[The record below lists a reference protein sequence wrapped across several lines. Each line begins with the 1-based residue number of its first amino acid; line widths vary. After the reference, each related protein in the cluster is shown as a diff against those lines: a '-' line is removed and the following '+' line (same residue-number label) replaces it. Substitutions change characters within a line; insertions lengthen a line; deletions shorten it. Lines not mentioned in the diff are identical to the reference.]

1 MYDIWQRPFPPYD
14 YYVNLIIFFYF
25 DNFPQEMIILEL
37 KSLSMKCFF
46 IELFSNSKHDKYRTE
61 RLNIPARC
69 WRGSVSVLQINYCK
83 VSQGVLLPLLF
94 LLPLLP
100 LLLLFLVTLS

>member
-1 MYDIWQRPFPPYD
+1 MYDIWKSLFSPYD

-25 DNFPQEMIILEL
+25 DNFPQEIIILEL
-37 KSLSMKCFF
+37 KSLSMKYFF
-46 IELFSNSKHDKYRTE
+46 IELFSVSKHDKYRTE

-83 VSQGVLLPLLF
+83 VSQGVLLFLLF
-94 LLPLLP
+94 LLPLLF
-100 LLLLFLVTLS
+100 LFLVTLS